1 MSAKK
6 KYAETY
12 TFAVERAQTYGR
24 VGLLFLSGQYRY
36 VLSARDVAAVRSAY
50 LGAVRE
56 YGYRHGIGG
65 LSSMLEFTE
74 FSQLDS
80 AQLAYEDGYREGDS
94 VRMQALTHHLSS

>member
-1 MSAKK
+1 MGDRFRRVKRFVSS
-6 KYAETY
+6 
-12 TFAVERAQTYGR
+12 VPCSPSRAAGCPFR
-24 VGLLFLSGQYRY
+24 SVPLRSVSEGCSGC
-36 VLSARDVAAVRSAY
+36 AY